1 MQKINRSTSSRMNKE
16 DENKAFVTFP
26 IRYPLGKKQSRGI
39 KTKRLQ
45 YKFVSQR
52 TLCFTL
58 INVCIPRRNVCD
70 GKTVCLN

>member
-39 KTKRLQ
+39 KKKGYNTSLYHREPYASL
-45 YKFVSQR
+45 
-52 TLCFTL
+52 
-58 INVCIPRRNVCD
+58 
-70 GKTVCLN
+70 